1 MQKDPNKIKS
11 DSDSQIKSSN
21 LEKKSKKSKKFN
33 FKKLYKKILLD
44 NIIIFYSYTYFLSVI
59 GAIYFKFVLL
69 TSKINYDIRVDKKIL
84 KEQNFILGFWHGRL
98 LAPLIVRKYFGGAR
112 VLISHSRSAYLMK
125 LICKYFGVDKVEG
138 SGNYG
143 GFAGVREI
151 LRLFKNKP
159 QALAIAPDGSIGP
172 RMQCS
177 EGIVALSQITKTP
190 ILLLS
195 FSSSRAK
202 IMNSWDRF
210 FLPLPFANITVHVS
224 EVMNYRDENGNNK
237 NPEEYRIFI
246 ENYLNNKTWE
256 LDKSY
261 NKPFIERA
269 ETGRKGVLV
278 KTRGKSAKDNEDSD
292 L

>member
-1 MQKDPNKIKS
+1 MLKLKEI
-11 DSDSQIKSSN
+11 
-21 LEKKSKKSKKFN
+21 N

-44 NIIIFYSYTYFLSVI
+44 NDIIFYSYTFILSII
-59 GAIYFKFVLL
+59 GALFFRFVLL
-69 TSKINYDIRVDKKIL
+69 TSKITYDIKVDKSLL
-84 KEQNFILGFWHGRL
+84 KKQNFILGFWHGRL
-98 LAPLIVRKYFGGAR
+98 LAPLIVRKYFGAEAR
-112 VLISHSRSAYLMK
+112 VLISHSKSAYMMK

-138 SGNYG
+138 SGNNG

-151 LRLFKNKP
+151 LRLFKKAP
-159 QALAIAPDGSIGP
+159 VALAIAPDGSIGP

-195 FSSSRAK
+195 FSSSRGI

-210 FLPLPFANITVHVS
+210 FLPLPFSKITVHVS
-224 EVMNYRDENGNNK
+224 EVMNYFDESGENK
-237 NPEEYRIFI
+237 NPEEYRLFI
-246 ENYLNNKTWE
+246 EKYLNDKTWE
-256 LDKSY
+256 LDKNY
-261 NKPFIERA
+261 GQPYIERA

-278 KTRGKSAKDNEDSD
+278 KTRSKSGQDSD